1 MYVHTKLYTMTSKKF
16 FLPFYSVITGSLFI
30 LLLLTSCVKPVPVT
44 LIWHFG
50 TKNNDSIR
58 VETVKLPMSGI
69 VTIDK
74 DSVPS
79 DAWALDVIPEFM
91 TAEKGDEGWWMDG
104 RGDYGNFTRDEGHNS
119 WWRSH
124 TPLFAVSK
132 AGKTMAAHMLSYRFD
147 YDLCVDVKAGHYSV
161 FPRIRFDK
169 VREFFP
175 LYNDV
180 RIKYFPVDGYVGLAK
195 YYRKYQFDHGVKPI
209 RERVKD
215 YPALGYLSNAM
226 VIRLQTHGAKPIP
239 PVPTDFTPE
248 TELPIDVHLTFDDAT
263 HYIEALHEAG
273 VQEAAFVSA
282 GWNYRGYDGA
292 IPEHFPVEEAFG
304 GESRMRNMISRAKEL
319 GYMMM
324 LHGTYTEVYSI
335 CPRFD
340 ESLICKRA
348 DGSRVVNGVYF
359 GGTAYWSCAKKLYED
374 MPREMR
380 LMKDLGVEGNHYLD
394 VFSATYPSCCADPR
408 HPATHEEMAEYQNR
422 IMLEAKN
429 VFGGACSE
437 GGFDHVAANTD
448 CINYVSYTMKKLH
461 DGKTEGLEL
470 VDGVKPL
477 WELIYHG
484 TILYTSDR
492 LTQNHTRGQ
501 NHAKRDESG
510 NLDWLKGDG
519 IVDPAI
525 TLKIAEFGG
534 RPIFYTYLEE
544 DIPAIKLAYDQFQ
557 PLKHLQTALMED
569 HYEFAPGVFVTE
581 YDNGEKVVCNYNDTA
596 FIYKGISIESKNYG
610 IIK

>member
-1 MYVHTKLYTMTSKKF
+1 MAKN
-16 FLPFYSVITGSLFI
+16 ITLVAA
-30 LLLLTSCVKPVPVT
+30 LLLMVSASCTPKAQLTLV
-44 LIWHFG
+44 WHFG
-50 TKNNDSIR
+50 SEKADSIV
-58 VETVKLPMSGI
+58 VENTTLPSSGVFSI
-69 VTIDK
+69 KKEAI
-74 DSVPS
+74 PQ

-91 TAEKGDEGWWMDG
+91 TAQKGEEGWWMDG
-104 RGDYGNFTRDEGHNS
+104 RGNYGEFTRDNGWNS

-124 TPLFAVSK
+124 TPLMALSK
-132 AGKTMAAHMLSYRFD
+132 KGKTMAAHMLSYRFD
-147 YDLCVDVKAGHYSV
+147 YDFCVDVKDGHYSM
-161 FPRIRFDK
+161 FPRLRFDK

-175 LYNDV
+175 LYSDIK
-180 RIKYFPVDGYVGLAK
+180 IKYFPVDGYVGLAK
-195 YYRKYQFDHGVKPI
+195 YYRDYQFEHGVRPI
-209 RERVKD
+209 KERVKE
-215 YPALGYLSNAM
+215 YPSLKYLSEAM

-239 PVPTDFTPE
+239 PQPTDFTPE
-248 TELPIDVHLTFDDAT
+248 TELPIDVHLTFDAAT
-263 HYIEALHEAG
+263 HYIEGLHEAG
-273 VQEAAFVSA
+273 VKEAAFVSA

-304 GESRMRNMISRAKEL
+304 GESKMRNMISRAKEL
-319 GYMMM
+319 GYMIM
-324 LHGTYTEVYSI
+324 LHGTYTEVYNI

-359 GGTAYWSCAKKLYED
+359 GGTAWWSCAKKLYED
-374 MPREMR
+374 MPREMSV
-380 LMKDLGVEGNHYLD
+380 MKDLGVEGNHYLD

-408 HPATHEEMAEYQNR
+408 HPATHEEMAEYQNK
-422 IMLEAKN
+422 IMLEAKK
-429 VFGGACSE
+429 VFGGASSE
-437 GGFDHVAANTD
+437 GGYDHVAANTD
-448 CINYVSYTMKKLH
+448 CINYVSVTMKKLH
-461 DGKTEGLEL
+461 DGKTAGYEL

-534 RPIFYTYLEE
+534 RPIFYTYLEQ

-557 PLKHLQTALMED
+557 PLKHLQTVLMED
-569 HYEFAPGVFVTE
+569 HCEIAPGVFMTSYE
-581 YDNGEKVVCNYNDTA
+581 NGEKVICNYSEESFD
-596 FIYKGISIESKNYG
+596 YKGMPVPSKDY
-610 IIK
+610 IIMSE